1 MKLYLLYFNDSAF
14 QDRYKK
20 LAGIFNST
28 TEISKHIDS
37 LVKINGS
44 QFEGNYSINQIKEEL
59 FEHKQVEIEKDFCLS
74 IEELTLNELHNENY

>member
-37 LVKINGS
+37 LDQLPTPQGGGV
-44 QFEGNYSINQIKEEL
+44 
-59 FEHKQVEIEKDFCLS
+59 
-74 IEELTLNELHNENY
+74 